1 MKSLSLI
8 FILVAAVA
16 YAGEEPYD
24 WKDDWTLLEDFA
36 IEIDTEGYHF
46 PTAIAFV
53 PEPGTGPKDPLY
65 FVTELRGRVKVVTN
79 DRTVHTFAEGFF
91 ELKPREE
98 LPAQSGEAGLA
109 GICLDPSEGYV
120 FVTFAYQDEK
130 GILRNN
136 VMRFDSVPGTFSLE
150 PVSKTAFTEIFSDEY
165 TSPSHQIGACQVDGG
180 FLYVGVGDGHIR
192 SDLHKDVYSGSQSVD
207 SLQGKIIRMTTD
219 GKPVKDNPYYVDDD
233 VGKARNYVW
242 ATGLRNPFGVKAAG
256 GRIYAA
262 DNGAGS
268 MDRFLEIRRG
278 ENYLWDGTE
287 WSIGANS
294 IQVLTPSDGVAQL
307 DYNTAEDEAFPAP
320 FRDRFYLARTG
331 NPVHRIGKAQDRGIV
346 ILDYGLAEGRMRSAP
361 QYFVR
366 YSGEGMQ
373 VISGVGIGPDG
384 LYFVPVMPDS
394 SGRSAV
400 LKVLYK
406 EGAGSSRALPKKEDV
421 ISLLN
426 SRQCYSCHV
435 IYNYGFGDMG
445 PPLGGEAMKQRI
457 AERLDSADYAKLLLE
472 LDTLDSEPYINYRE
486 ARKELMLKT
495 GDERIKTW
503 VKYHL
508 MQPGFDNQ
516 FSQMPNPGLT
526 ESEAALITDYLLKA
540 ERDTITD
547 PHTDIGMKVRKVMS
561 RFIPDLKYRHLV
573 YSFVLGGAAALLFI
587 GAYAKYTRNK

>member
-1 MKSLSLI
+1 MKPLI
-8 FILVAAVA
+8 LIILLICALA
-16 YAGEEPYD
+16 YADEPYNS
-24 WKDDWTLLEDFA
+24 KDDWTLPENFA
-36 IEIDTEGYHF
+36 IEIDTEGYSF

-53 PEPGTGPKDPLY
+53 TEPGAGPKDPLY
-65 FVTELRGRVKVVTN
+65 FVTELRGKIKVVTN

-98 LPAQSGEAGLA
+98 LPAQSGEGGLA
-109 GICLDPSEGYV
+109 GICLDPPRGYV

-150 PVSKTAFTEIFSDEY
+150 PVSKTAFTQIFSDEY
-165 TSPSHQIGACQVDGG
+165 TSPSHQIGACQVEDG
-180 FLYVGVGDGHIR
+180 FLYAGVGDGHIW
-192 SDLHKDVYSGSQSVD
+192 SDLHNDVYSGSQSID

-233 VGKARNYVW
+233 TGKARNYVW
-242 ATGLRNPFGVKAAG
+242 ATGLRNPFGVKAVD
-256 GRIYAA
+256 GRIFAA
-262 DNGAGS
+262 DNGSGT

-287 WSIGANS
+287 WSIGADA
-294 IQVLTPSDGVAQL
+294 IQILTPSDGVAQL
-307 DYNTAEDEAFPAP
+307 DYITADEEVFPEAF
-320 FRDRFYLARTG
+320 REKFYLARTG
-331 NPVHRIGKAQDRGIV
+331 NPDHRIRMAQDRGIV

-361 QYFVR
+361 WYFVR

-373 VISGVGIGPDG
+373 VISGVAMGPDG
-384 LYFVPVMPDS
+384 LYFVPVMPDA

-400 LKVLYK
+400 LKVLYG
-406 EGAGSSRALPKKEDV
+406 EGYVSPQALQDKEDV

-435 IYNYGFGDMG
+435 IYDYGFGDMG
-445 PPLGGEAMKQRI
+445 PALGGPAMEQRI
-457 AERLDSADYAKLLLE
+457 GERLASVDYRKSLLE
-472 LDTLDSEPYINYRE
+472 LDALDTEPYVDYRE
-486 ARKELMLKT
+486 ARKELGLKT
-495 GDERIKTW
+495 GAERVRTW

-508 MQPGFDNQ
+508 MRPGFDNP

-526 ESEAALITDYLLKA
+526 ESQAVLIADYLLKPKGDA
-540 ERDTITD
+540 DTGID
-547 PHTDIGMKVRKVMS
+547 LKVRKVMS

-573 YSFVLGGAAALLFI
+573 YSFMLGGAATLLFMGVYVKFI
-587 GAYAKYTRNK
+587 RNK